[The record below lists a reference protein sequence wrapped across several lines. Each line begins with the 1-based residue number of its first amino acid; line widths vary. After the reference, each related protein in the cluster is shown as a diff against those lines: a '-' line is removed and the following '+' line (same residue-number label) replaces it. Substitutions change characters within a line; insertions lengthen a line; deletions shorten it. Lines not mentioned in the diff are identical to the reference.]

1 MLPTDHFIRF
11 ERITSAEQTARGL
24 LAEVHTEQLRI
35 DLVRDDVVRIKISR
49 GGVFDES
56 PTHAVCVDPVAEPVQ
71 FQFERADERVRLTTS
86 DMVVSLW
93 LDPFRIDV
101 HRTDGTPVV
110 ESAADEQGRY
120 WTYATLNDAFTIRRR
135 CGGADRIFGLG
146 EKSGRHDRKGRDFT
160 LWNNDVLSE
169 VGSLE
174 FTSGK
179 DSGIPAATA
188 RARSSTPTT

>member
-11 ERITSAEQTARGL
+11 EHVTSAEQTERGL
-24 LAEVHTEQLRI
+24 LAAVHTERLRI
-35 DLVRDDVVRIKISR
+35 DLVRDDVVRIKMSR
-49 GGVFDES
+49 GGVFDEA
-56 PTHAVCVDPVAEPVQ
+56 PTHAVCVDPLAEPAD
-71 FQFERADERVRLTTS
+71 FRFERDDECVRSGRPTWWSRCGSTRSALTSTAPTGPRRRGS
-86 DMVVSLW
+86 SR
-93 LDPFRIDV
+93 P
-101 HRTDGTPVV
+101 
-110 ESAADEQGRY
+110 EGRY
-120 WTYATLNDAFTIRRR
+120 WTYATLNDSFTIRRR

-179 DSGIPAATA
+179 EPGDPVATA
-188 RARSSTPTT
+188 RARSSTRTT